1 MKGITALVDDK
12 RPALAKGNLRIGGMP
27 GEWCCWQ
34 KRLTEKEK
42 ESKRNKTKENLEF
55 TVPTE
60 RGAAVGIGKP
70 E

>member
-1 MKGITALVDDK
+1 VKSRKSKQPVEDEMRG
-12 RPALAKGNLRIGGMP
+12 
-27 GEWCCWQ
+27 
-34 KRLTEKEK
+34 RLTEKEK